1 MLQRILTD
9 MSRRDDADLGIVYV
23 LTNEAMPGMVKIGM
37 TNRNDMKSRLNEL
50 YTTGVPLP
58 FTCEYACR
66 VPKARLQAIEK
77 ALHAAFA
84 PDRVNASREFFRI
97 SKDQVIPILKAFND
111 LQDITEQVEQ
121 QIGETLTEEDRMA
134 LNKAKSIK
142 RRPPLNYLQMGL
154 QVGQELVYVENPDIT
169 CTIIGER
176 KVLYNDEETSLTK
189 ITTALKGATQS
200 IQPTGFW
207 TANGRN
213 LLDIYNE
220 TYPVAEE
227 E

>member
-1 MLQRILTD
+1 
-9 MSRRDDADLGIVYV
+9 MSRGNDAERGIVYV

-37 TNRNDMKSRLNEL
+37 TNRNDIKSRLGEL

-66 VPKARLQAIEK
+66 VPKARLQGIEK
-77 ALHAAFA
+77 ALHDAFA
-84 PDRVNASREFFRI
+84 PQRVNESREFFRI
-97 SKDQVIPILKAFND
+97 SKDQVIPLLKVIND
-111 LQDITEQVEQ
+111 LQDITEEVEK
-121 QIGETLTEEDRMA
+121 QIGETLTEEDRTA

-142 RRPPLNYLQMGL
+142 RRPPMNYLQMGL
-154 QVGQELVYVENPDIT
+154 QVGQELVYVENSDIT
-169 CTIIGER
+169 CTIVGER

-189 ITTALKGATQS
+189 ITTALKGAKQA

>member
-1 MLQRILTD
+1 
-9 MSRRDDADLGIVYV
+9 MSRGNDADRGIVYV

-37 TNRNDMKSRLNEL
+37 TNRNDIKSRLGEL

-66 VPKARLQAIEK
+66 VPKARLQDIEK
-77 ALHAAFA
+77 ALHEAFA
-84 PDRVNASREFFRI
+84 PQRVNENREFFRI
-97 SKDQVIPILKAFND
+97 SKNQVIPLLKVIND
-111 LQDITEQVEQ
+111 LQDITEEVEK
-121 QIGETLTEEDRMA
+121 QIGETLTEEDRTA

-142 RRPPLNYLQMGL
+142 RRPPMNYLQMGL
-154 QVGQELVYVENPDIT
+154 QVGQELVYVENSDIT
-169 CTIIGER
+169 CTIVGER

-189 ITTALKGATQS
+189 ITTALKGAKQA

>member
-1 MLQRILTD
+1 MRNGYEQKRW
-9 MSRRDDADLGIVYV
+9 RRLRDSVCADERGDA
-23 LTNEAMPGMVKIGM
+23 
-37 TNRNDMKSRLNEL
+37 R
-50 YTTGVPLP
+50 
-58 FTCEYACR
+58 
-66 VPKARLQAIEK
+66 
-77 ALHAAFA
+77 HAAFA

-111 LQDITEQVEQ
+111 LQ
-121 QIGETLTEEDRMA
+121 
-134 LNKAKSIK
+134 
-142 RRPPLNYLQMGL
+142 
-154 QVGQELVYVENPDIT
+154 DIT

-227 E
+227 EWIQDKTTPNLIMVIYSRWERTLP